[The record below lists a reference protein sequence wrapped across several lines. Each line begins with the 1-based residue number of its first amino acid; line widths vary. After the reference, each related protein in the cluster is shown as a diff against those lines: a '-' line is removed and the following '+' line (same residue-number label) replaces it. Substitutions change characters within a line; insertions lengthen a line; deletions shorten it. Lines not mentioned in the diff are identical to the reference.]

1 MRRSAVKILAIS
13 HLFPRVGEE
22 RNGIFVS
29 RQLCALRRLGAE
41 ITVVVPLVWCPK
53 ILRRFRRWA
62 NYDHTR
68 RLCQFDGIEAL
79 SVPYIRPPGNWYNRW
94 SGLVVFQGI
103 KGLVRELHRAKGF
116 DIIYATDFFPDGDA
130 AVRLSRCLGVPAAC
144 LCIGVDV
151 NITAHSS
158 KVIYSHFVG
167 TARALQGTLACG
179 RSVADG
185 IDAVTSKRAL
195 CVYGVIDLEEFSPA
209 DDKESIRRELGL
221 PAKKVIAL
229 YAGYLQERKGI
240 YEMLEAF
247 SRIASIDDNILLCV
261 CGSGEEE
268 ERFGEL
274 VRRRN
279 LTETIKVVGEV
290 PPERMSR
297 WVKASDLFVLATHTE
312 GMPNVVMEAMACGL
326 PVVATQVGGL
336 PEAVADCEGAILVPA
351 RDVEKFKDAVLRVA
365 QDEGLRRRMGAAA
378 RARAEERF
386 EVMQNARRILEH
398 LSGIVEANRRANGR
412 C

>member
-1 MRRSAVKILAIS
+1 
-13 HLFPRVGEE
+13 
-22 RNGIFVS
+22 
-29 RQLCALRRLGAE
+29 
-41 ITVVVPLVWCPK
+41 
-53 ILRRFRRWA
+53 
-62 NYDHTR
+62 
-68 RLCQFDGIEAL
+68 
-79 SVPYIRPPGNWYNRW
+79 
-94 SGLVVFQGI
+94 
-103 KGLVRELHRAKGF
+103 
-116 DIIYATDFFPDGDA
+116 
-130 AVRLSRCLGVPAAC
+130 
-144 LCIGVDV
+144 
-151 NITAHSS
+151 
-158 KVIYSHFVG
+158 
-167 TARALQGTLACG
+167 
-179 RSVADG
+179 
-185 IDAVTSKRAL
+185 
-195 CVYGVIDLEEFSPA
+195 
-209 DDKESIRRELGL
+209 
-221 PAKKVIAL
+221 
-229 YAGYLQERKGI
+229 
-240 YEMLEAF
+240 MLEAF
-247 SRIASIDDNILLCV
+247 SWIASIDDNILLCV

-290 PPERMSR
+290 PPECMSR

>member
-1 MRRSAVKILAIS
+1 
-13 HLFPRVGEE
+13 
-22 RNGIFVS
+22 
-29 RQLCALRRLGAE
+29 
-41 ITVVVPLVWCPK
+41 
-53 ILRRFRRWA
+53 
-62 NYDHTR
+62 
-68 RLCQFDGIEAL
+68 LCQFEGIEAL

-94 SGLVVFQGI
+94 SGLVVFRGI